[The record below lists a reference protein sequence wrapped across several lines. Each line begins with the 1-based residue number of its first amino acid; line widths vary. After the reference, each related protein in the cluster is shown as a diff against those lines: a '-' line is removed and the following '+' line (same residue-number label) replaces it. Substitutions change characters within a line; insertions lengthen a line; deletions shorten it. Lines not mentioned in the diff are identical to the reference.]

1 MFSAMTFDYQNP
13 DTKKRRQCSKCGAF
27 LGPAATYCSRC
38 GQTAVGGGVKFVK
51 WLIILV
57 LIIVAVGYFR
67 ASDFHPVEWV
77 ETKLDDLLE
86 SSEKPVPEKP
96 RPATTKPQP
105 QKPVPAPDKP
115 QPRPET
121 AKPQADVLKLTVG
134 RNYHTQRGYVASLKQ
149 EWLLEYKKH
158 IRNGNQEAQKKMRDE
173 RQIGNLKAGL
183 TVNLLE
189 LNSRENWVK
198 VRIQGK
204 KTVFYTTAEALVE

>member
-86 SSEKPVPEKP
+86 SSEKPRSGKTASRHYQTATPKTGSRSGQTAAP
-96 RPATTKPQP
+96 TRNCKTSSRRP
-105 QKPVPAPDKP
+105 
-115 QPRPET
+115 
-121 AKPQADVLKLTVG
+121 
-134 RNYHTQRGYVASLKQ
+134 
-149 EWLLEYKKH
+149 
-158 IRNGNQEAQKKMRDE
+158 
-173 RQIGNLKAGL
+173 
-183 TVNLLE
+183 
-189 LNSRENWVK
+189 
-198 VRIQGK
+198 
-204 KTVFYTTAEALVE
+204 